1 MNLDEIENRINSII
15 DEAYHR
21 QIVFWYDENQEFIE
35 DIENIHLNNAK
46 LHILKDNLIQ
56 TKYRI
61 EFEDRESNYLIY
73 APFAQPEDNENYL
86 ADLTHYAVP
95 FTADKIEMIRQEL
108 GIPPEFNHLLKKY
121 SLTRKDISGVV
132 TSIGPGSY
140 TGVRISLTIAKVI
153 ALCLD
158 VPIYPVSSL
167 RVLKDNDKPSICLI
181 NARSG
186 RSYFGVYEKDKVIVS
201 DTIKTNEEV
210 LAYIKEHP
218 SYSICGNVSYLGYEN
233 LDTNICLQMVSL
245 LKSLS
250 PFENSL
256 ALKPVYLKD

>member
-1 MNLDEIENRINSII
+1 MATLLLDSSNTSLSVGIESKGELLGFITYEAWQAQSEHMIPEI
-15 DEAYHR
+15 
-21 QIVFWYDENQEFIE
+21 
-35 DIENIHLNNAK
+35 
-46 LHILKDNLIQ
+46 DN
-56 TKYRI
+56 
-61 EFEDRESNYLIY
+61 
-73 APFAQPEDNENYL
+73 
-86 ADLTHYAVP
+86 
-95 FTADKIEMIRQEL
+95 
-108 GIPPEFNHLLKKY
+108 LLKKY

-153 ALCLD
+153 ALCLNI
-158 VPIYPVSSL
+158 PIYPVSSL

>member
-1 MNLDEIENRINSII
+1 MATLLLDSSNTSLS
-15 DEAYHR
+15 
-21 QIVFWYDENQEFIE
+21 VG
-35 DIENIHLNNAK
+35 
-46 LHILKDNLIQ
+46 
-56 TKYRI
+56 I
-61 EFEDRESNYLIY
+61 EFKGELLGFISYE
-73 APFAQPEDNENYL
+73 AWQAQSEHMIPEIDN
-86 ADLTHYAVP
+86 
-95 FTADKIEMIRQEL
+95 
-108 GIPPEFNHLLKKY
+108 LLKKY
-121 SLTRKDISGVV
+121 SLTRKDITGVV

-186 RSYFGVYEKDKVIVS
+186 RSYFGVYEQDKIIVP

-210 LAYIKEHP
+210 LSYIKEHP
-218 SYSICGNVSYLGYEN
+218 SYSICGSVSYLGYEN
-233 LDTNICLQMVSL
+233 LDTNICLQMVTL

-250 PFENSL
+250 KCDNAL

>member
-1 MNLDEIENRINSII
+1 MATLLLDSSNTSLSVGIESKGELLGFISYEAWQAQSEHMIPEI
-15 DEAYHR
+15 
-21 QIVFWYDENQEFIE
+21 
-35 DIENIHLNNAK
+35 
-46 LHILKDNLIQ
+46 DN
-56 TKYRI
+56 
-61 EFEDRESNYLIY
+61 
-73 APFAQPEDNENYL
+73 
-86 ADLTHYAVP
+86 
-95 FTADKIEMIRQEL
+95 
-108 GIPPEFNHLLKKY
+108 LLKKY

-158 VPIYPVSSL
+158 VPIYPISSL

>member
-1 MNLDEIENRINSII
+1 MATLLLDSSNTSLSVGIESKGELLGFISYEAWQAQSEHMIPEI
-15 DEAYHR
+15 
-21 QIVFWYDENQEFIE
+21 
-35 DIENIHLNNAK
+35 
-46 LHILKDNLIQ
+46 DN
-56 TKYRI
+56 
-61 EFEDRESNYLIY
+61 
-73 APFAQPEDNENYL
+73 
-86 ADLTHYAVP
+86 
-95 FTADKIEMIRQEL
+95 
-108 GIPPEFNHLLKKY
+108 LLKKY

-158 VPIYPVSSL
+158 VPVYPVSSL

>member
-1 MNLDEIENRINSII
+1 MATLLLDSSNTSLSIGIESKGELLGFISYEAWQAQSEHMIPEI
-15 DEAYHR
+15 
-21 QIVFWYDENQEFIE
+21 
-35 DIENIHLNNAK
+35 
-46 LHILKDNLIQ
+46 DN
-56 TKYRI
+56 
-61 EFEDRESNYLIY
+61 
-73 APFAQPEDNENYL
+73 
-86 ADLTHYAVP
+86 
-95 FTADKIEMIRQEL
+95 
-108 GIPPEFNHLLKKY
+108 LLKKY

-210 LAYIKEHP
+210 LAYIKDHP

-245 LKSLS
+245 LKSIS

>member
-1 MNLDEIENRINSII
+1 MATLLLDSSNTSLSVGIESKGELLGFISYEAWQAQSEHMIPEI
-15 DEAYHR
+15 
-21 QIVFWYDENQEFIE
+21 
-35 DIENIHLNNAK
+35 
-46 LHILKDNLIQ
+46 DN
-56 TKYRI
+56 
-61 EFEDRESNYLIY
+61 
-73 APFAQPEDNENYL
+73 
-86 ADLTHYAVP
+86 
-95 FTADKIEMIRQEL
+95 
-108 GIPPEFNHLLKKY
+108 LLKKY

-158 VPIYPVSSL
+158 VPIYPISSL

-233 LDTNICLQMVSL
+233 LDSNICLQMVSL
-245 LKSLS
+245 LNSLS

>member
-1 MNLDEIENRINSII
+1 MATLLLDSSNTSLSVGIESKGELLGFISYEAWQAQSEHMIPEI
-15 DEAYHR
+15 
-21 QIVFWYDENQEFIE
+21 
-35 DIENIHLNNAK
+35 
-46 LHILKDNLIQ
+46 DN
-56 TKYRI
+56 
-61 EFEDRESNYLIY
+61 
-73 APFAQPEDNENYL
+73 
-86 ADLTHYAVP
+86 
-95 FTADKIEMIRQEL
+95 
-108 GIPPEFNHLLKKY
+108 LLKKY

-158 VPIYPVSSL
+158 VPIYPISSL
-167 RVLKDNDKPSICLI
+167 RVLKDNDKHSICLI

-210 LAYIKEHP
+210 LAYINEHP

-245 LKSLS
+245 LNSLS

>member
-1 MNLDEIENRINSII
+1 MATLLLDSSNTSLSVGIESKGELLGFITYEAWQAQSEHMIPEI
-15 DEAYHR
+15 
-21 QIVFWYDENQEFIE
+21 
-35 DIENIHLNNAK
+35 
-46 LHILKDNLIQ
+46 DN
-56 TKYRI
+56 
-61 EFEDRESNYLIY
+61 
-73 APFAQPEDNENYL
+73 
-86 ADLTHYAVP
+86 
-95 FTADKIEMIRQEL
+95 
-108 GIPPEFNHLLKKY
+108 LLKKY

-153 ALCLD
+153 ALCLG

>member
-1 MNLDEIENRINSII
+1 MATLLLDSSNTSLSVGIESKGELLGFISYEAWQAQSEHMIPEI
-15 DEAYHR
+15 
-21 QIVFWYDENQEFIE
+21 
-35 DIENIHLNNAK
+35 
-46 LHILKDNLIQ
+46 DN
-56 TKYRI
+56 
-61 EFEDRESNYLIY
+61 
-73 APFAQPEDNENYL
+73 
-86 ADLTHYAVP
+86 
-95 FTADKIEMIRQEL
+95 
-108 GIPPEFNHLLKKY
+108 LLKKY
-121 SLTRKDISGVV
+121 SLNRKDISGVV

-158 VPIYPVSSL
+158 VPIYPISSL

-245 LKSLS
+245 LKTLS